1 MGPGKTPGFS
11 NGRTLFLSKP
21 HRACDWFQRNPV
33 NIRKDYKKMT
43 PNQQIIPGPR
53 SPESRLSSA
62 GRPSS
67 IEISRPMAS
76 KQLPVEASV
85 NYAAL
90 LRRHRKMVGLIF
102 CGTILLALFYTL
114 VAHKSYKSEAI
125 LEVIGTNTDFM
136 NNKDVDPTASQVTGD
151 AFIETQT
158 KLLKSPPVVQKT
170 AELVG
175 PTVPGAIANGGG
187 LFGKLRGLFG
197 GAPAS
202 TSAEG
207 ERVVFD
213 MLEGAKV
220 KVDGTSDL
228 IMLTITGP
236 EPKLTAVAANT
247 LMQQFIEHAQDV
259 RMSSAGNTN
268 KFLISELADARKKL
282 QVSEDDL
289 QNYARQTGI
298 VIPSD
303 TQESVAADKLRQIQS
318 DLEKAEADEATT
330 KAQEETAHV
339 SQADSLPQVVD
350 DPTLRDDR
358 SRLADLRRQLSD
370 LSVTLTP
377 ANYKIQQL
385 KASIA
390 DLEEQS
396 AKHRANI
403 VKRISVQNSETGR
416 RKVLLGK
423 AYQQQL
429 GVVSDQSAK
438 EVRYNILKKEV
449 DANRDLY
456 QSMLQRVKQASIM
469 AALKS
474 SDVRVVS
481 PAQPALKPYQPNL
494 LINLAVGL
502 LCGMVFSTVYILMSE
517 RNDASLRSPGQ
528 SVKHLNVPELA
539 VIPSAR
545 IGNSERIPLTLR
557 NLNAA
562 NIVSE
567 PKNGLMTGKSAV
579 VDKEMVQWCQDET
592 MMADAYR
599 SAITSILLT
608 RINGVSPR
616 VILITSPRP
625 KAGKTTTVANL
636 GISLAEIGRRV
647 LLIDGDL
654 RRPRLGKLFGLQFA
668 SGLSDALLDEGKGK
682 ITLDSVVRPSSVPG
696 LYVLPG
702 GSEPANISKLLHS
715 TFLDNLI
722 ETARAEYD
730 FVLIDS
736 PPMVGMADARLL
748 SRNVDGV
755 ILISRAGETSPEQ
768 LGEAR
773 ERLAD
778 DGTPV
783 IGTILNGCDL
793 RTEDPAYV
801 SHYNSYAGVVR
812 D

>member
-1 MGPGKTPGFS
+1 MA
-11 NGRTLFLSKP
+11 LLLSP
-21 HRACDWFQRNPV
+21 ANCTVNEISSVRELINP
-33 NIRKDYKKMT
+33 KGLQKMT

-53 SPESRLSSA
+53 SLE
-62 GRPSS
+62 GRTGRSSS
-67 IEISRPMAS
+67 IEISRPVAGN
-76 KQLPVEASV
+76 KPQPEASV
-85 NYAAL
+85 NYSAL
-90 LRRHRKMVGLIF
+90 LRRHRSAIALIVG
-102 CGTILLALFYTL
+102 GSLLLSVLYTL
-114 VAHKSYKSEAI
+114 VAHKVYKSEAI
-125 LEVIGTNTDFM
+125 LEVMGINQEFM
-136 NNKDVDPTASQVTGD
+136 NGKDVDPTASQITGD
-151 AFIETQT
+151 EFIETQT
-158 KLLKSPPVVQKT
+158 KLLKSPPVVQRT
-170 AELVG
+170 AELLG
-175 PTVPGAIANGGG
+175 PSVPGAIAGAPG
-187 LFGKLRGLFG
+187 LFGTIRGWFG
-197 GAPAS
+197 GSTALTPADDE
-202 TSAEG
+202 A
-207 ERVVFD
+207 VVLD
-213 MLEGAKV
+213 MLDGAKV
-220 KVDGTSDL
+220 KVDGASDL
-228 IMLTITGP
+228 ITLTVTGP
-236 EPKLTAVAANT
+236 EPKLTANAANT
-247 LMQQFIEHAQDV
+247 LTEQFIEHAQDV
-259 RMSSAGNTN
+259 RLNSAGNTN
-268 KFLISELADARKKL
+268 KFLTSELGDARKKL

-318 DLEKAEADEATT
+318 DLEKAEADEAGT
-330 KAQEETAHV
+330 KAQVETSHNTPSEA
-339 SQADSLPQVVD
+339 LPQVLD
-350 DPTLRDDR
+350 DMTMRDIKA
-358 SRLADLRRQLSD
+358 RLADLRRQLSD

-385 KASIA
+385 NASIA
-390 DLEEQS
+390 DLEAQ
-396 AKHRANI
+396 AAHQRASI
-403 VKRISVQNSETGR
+403 VKRLGVQNSETAR
-416 RKVLLGK
+416 RKQLLGA

-449 DANRDLY
+449 DANRDIY
-456 QSMLQRVKQASIM
+456 QSMLQRVKQASIV

-481 PAQPALKPYQPNL
+481 PAQPAKRPYQPNL
-494 LINLAVGL
+494 LLNLAIGS
-502 LCGMVFSTVYILMSE
+502 LCGMVLSACFILLRE
-517 RNDASLRSPGQ
+517 RNDASLRAPGQ

-562 NIVSE
+562 NVASE
-567 PKNGLMTGKSAV
+567 PKNGLVASKSAI

-616 VILITSPRP
+616 VILVTSPRP

-668 SGLSDALLDEGKGK
+668 TGLSDALLDEGSGK
-682 ITLDSVVRPSSVPG
+682 ITLDSVVRSSAVPG

-702 GSEPANISKLLHS
+702 GSEPANISRLLHS
-715 TFLDNLI
+715 TFLDSLV
-722 ETARAEYD
+722 EQARSEYD

-736 PPMVGMADARLL
+736 PPMMGMADARLL
-748 SRNVDGV
+748 SRNADGV

-768 LGEAR
+768 LTEAK

-793 RTEDPAYV
+793 RVEDPAYV
-801 SHYNSYAGVVR
+801 SHYNSYAGAMR

>member
-1 MGPGKTPGFS
+1 
-11 NGRTLFLSKP
+11 
-21 HRACDWFQRNPV
+21 
-33 NIRKDYKKMT
+33 MT
-43 PNQQIIPGPR
+43 PTQQIIPGPR
-53 SPESRLSSA
+53 SPEGRNA
-62 GRPSS
+62 GRGTS
-67 IEISRPMAS
+67 IELSRPMGS
-76 KQLPVEASV
+76 NRPQPEASV
-85 NYAAL
+85 NYPAL
-90 LRRHRKMVGLIF
+90 IRRHRNAIALIMG
-102 CGTILLALFYTL
+102 GTLLLSALYTL
-114 VAHKSYKSEAI
+114 VAHKVYKSEVI
-125 LEVIGTNTDFM
+125 LEVTGINQDFM
-136 NNKDVDPTASQVTGD
+136 NAKSVDPTSNQITGD
-151 AFIETQT
+151 EYIETQT
-158 KLLKSPPVVQKT
+158 KLLKSPPVVQRT
-170 AELVG
+170 AQILG
-175 PTVPGAIANGGG
+175 PKVPGAIAASQGIVGT
-187 LFGKLRGLFG
+187 LRSWVGD
-197 GAPAS
+197 PAAA
-202 TSAEG
+202 TTAEG
-207 ERVVFD
+207 EGVVLK
-213 MLEGAKV
+213 MLDNAKV

-228 IMLTITGP
+228 ISLTVLGP
-236 EPKLTAVAANT
+236 EPQLTADTANT
-247 LMQQFIEHAQDV
+247 LTEQFVEQSQDARGNV
-259 RMSSAGNTN
+259 AGSTN
-268 KFLISELADARKKL
+268 KFLTVQLADARKKL
-282 QVSEDDL
+282 QDAENDL

-303 TQESVAADKLRQIQS
+303 SQESVAADKLRQIQT
-318 DLEKAEADEATT
+318 DLAKAEADEADT
-330 KAQEETAHV
+330 KAQVET
-339 SQADSLPQVVD
+339 SKTNPADAMPQVLD
-350 DPTLRDDR
+350 DPTLRDNR
-358 SRLADLRRQLSD
+358 ARLADLRRQLSD

-385 KASIA
+385 NAQIA
-390 DLEEQS
+390 DLEQQS
-396 AKHRANI
+396 AQHRTNI
-403 VKRISVQNSETGR
+403 IHRLGVQNSETSR
-416 RKVLLGK
+416 RKQLLSQ

-429 GVVSDQSAK
+429 GVVSDQSVK

-449 DANRDLY
+449 DASRDIY
-456 QSMLQRVKQASIM
+456 QSMMQRVKEASIV

-481 PAQPALKPYQPNL
+481 PALPAKSAYLPSLPLNL
-494 LINLAVGL
+494 GLGL
-502 LCGMVFSTVYILMSE
+502 LLGIAFTTCYVLVRE

-557 NLNAA
+557 NLNGATAA
-562 NIVSE
+562 LE
-567 PKNGLMTGKSAV
+567 AKNGSLAGSAA

-599 SAITSILLT
+599 SAITSILLS
-608 RINGVSPR
+608 RVNGVSPR
-616 VILITSPRP
+616 VILVTSPRP

-668 SGLSDALLDEGKGK
+668 TGLSDALLAEGTGT
-682 ITLDSVVRPSSVPG
+682 ISLESVIRPSTVPG

-715 TFLDNLI
+715 TYLDSLI
-722 ETARAEYD
+722 ELARSEYD

-736 PPMVGMADARLL
+736 PPMMGMADARLL
-748 SRNVDGV
+748 SRNADGV

-793 RTEDPAYV
+793 RIEDPSYV
-801 SHYNSYAGVVR
+801 NHYNSYAGVAR
-812 D
+812 G